1 MSSLPATAQANN
13 GSGAEST
20 SPPQRARAF
29 NRFIIGLPAQL
40 PIPQDGSPSSEADR
54 LGSTSL
60 LEAQLAAQTAQ
71 IAQLMETVKAFT
83 QNVAEMENVAEAE
96 MENVVKVENAV
107 VVVANA
113 EVNAADVVLPQPSQ
127 PNNEQISPP
136 RSLLIP
142 ACFDNQCFLA
152 LLLL

>member
-1 MSSLPATAQANN
+1 MVEEDVAVVVVE
-13 GSGAEST
+13 AE
-20 SPPQRARAF
+20 AVVVNA
-29 NRFIIGLPAQL
+29 
-40 PIPQDGSPSSEADR
+40 E
-54 LGSTSL
+54 
-60 LEAQLAAQTAQ
+60 
-71 IAQLMETVKAFT
+71 IAVKVENVAEME
-83 QNVAEMENVAEAE
+83 NVAEAEMENVAEAE

>member
-1 MSSLPATAQANN
+1 MVEEDVAVVVVE
-13 GSGAEST
+13 AE
-20 SPPQRARAF
+20 AVVVNA
-29 NRFIIGLPAQL
+29 
-40 PIPQDGSPSSEADR
+40 E
-54 LGSTSL
+54 
-60 LEAQLAAQTAQ
+60 
-71 IAQLMETVKAFT
+71 IAVTVENVAEME
-83 QNVAEMENVAEAE
+83 NVAEAEMENVAEAE

>member
-1 MSSLPATAQANN
+1 MVEEDVAVVV
-13 GSGAEST
+13 AE
-20 SPPQRARAF
+20 A
-29 NRFIIGLPAQL
+29 
-40 PIPQDGSPSSEADR
+40 EAVVVNA
-54 LGSTSL
+54 
-60 LEAQLAAQTAQ
+60 E
-71 IAQLMETVKAFT
+71 IAVKVENVAEME
-83 QNVAEMENVAEAE
+83 NVAEAEMENVAEAE

-152 LLLL
+152 LLLLKRANKLSPKLNKQSCFHIFI